1 MHPCPGPGTWE
12 RRSGHPGDSLG
23 LCSGHEALAGVVTAV
38 RVIYGRLPRGPS
50 AAARS
55 IIDEL
60 PEPCWSTAQAHSKRQ
75 GMGLYYSLDAP
86 AGVTRTSRIP
96 AWVIRRGQSTGSSG
110 TVSAISV
117 PASGVGACRALA
129 RTPSYTV
136 WP

>member
-110 TVSAISV
+110 HSLSHLS
-117 PASGVGACRALA
+117 PGLRGGGLRALA
-129 RTPSYTV
+129 RTPSYAA